1 MAKVVAQAVSLKN
14 PGNSLAAW
22 LAGHHPDVFLALY
35 SKAKQAQAKSTA
47 RGIARR
53 LGRLADD
60 GVTTYFGNDSGGGLD
75 TVTVT
80 ADTSTPPDY
89 SQLTLAPTDSGL
101 QTIAFDSSSFTP
113 PADLLTDSPTD
124 ASGSSF
130 LSSVG
135 SAITSAGSTLGG
147 VLSSAGSGVL
157 SGIGAV
163 GSFLSSSSG
172 LSALT
177 NVAKSYFTAQAA
189 NTQAA
194 AQQAVVNAQIAR
206 AASGQPA
213 APITYTTNAAGQVV
227 PVVATQTPAGT
238 VYSPLTSSTL
248 SSLTPSSLQVFLSQ
262 YGLWLVLGGLGL
274 FLLAS

>member
-60 GVTTYFGNDSGGGLD
+60 DSGGGLD